1 LSAATRHNRRLVLGL
16 AAAVYVAVFVAFV
29 FFERGGLGIAHFY
42 YVPICMVALV
52 TDGIVGATTG
62 VLTGIVYALGVVV
75 ARGEPF
81 VHSLGESTAIRLAT
95 YALVGALV
103 GAYASR
109 NRALLDQLRA
119 HARQDFL
126 THLDN
131 ARVFDEE
138 LTRHC
143 ARSEPFTLVLADL
156 EGLGSINDAHG
167 HESGN
172 DALRRVADALREV
185 FEDRATI
192 CRIGG
197 DEFAL
202 LTELPGSDVAGLC
215 VLVSRLLAPEGLR
228 VSFGKTVCPDDGTT
242 SVELFRKADD
252 RLFAAKLLR
261 KAASAQTLAAV

>member
-1 LSAATRHNRRLVLGL
+1 LSAAGSLNRRVVLGL
-16 AAAVYVAVFVAFV
+16 ATAAYCAVFAAFV
-29 FFERGGLGIAHFY
+29 LFEHGGLGIAHFY

-52 TDGIVGATTG
+52 TDGIVGAAAG
-62 VLTGIVYALGVVV
+62 VFTGIVYALGVEV
-75 ARGEPF
+75 AHGDPF
-81 VHSLGESTAIRLAT
+81 VHSLAESTGIRVAT
-95 YALVGALV
+95 YALVGALI
-103 GAYASR
+103 GAYAKR
-109 NRALLDQLRA
+109 NRTLLDQLRA

-138 LTRHC
+138 LTRRC
-143 ARSEPFTLVLADL
+143 ASGEPFTLVLADL
-156 EGLGSINDAHG
+156 EGLGTINDAHG

-172 DALRRVADALREV
+172 EALRRVAEALREV
-185 FEDRATI
+185 FEDKATI

-202 LTELPGSDVAGLC
+202 LTALPASDAAGFC
-215 VLVSRLLAPEGLR
+215 VRVSRALASEGLR
-228 VSFGKTVCPDDGTT
+228 LSFGTTVCPDDGTT
-242 SVELFRKADD
+242 AVELFRKADD